1 MYFSEDER
9 QALLRLRGI
18 GSTVITRLE
27 QIGFSSLAELKG
39 QNVADITRQ
48 ISEML
53 GSTCW
58 HNSPQARSAIQ
69 AVIDLANKVSQ
80 V

>member
-1 MYFSEDER
+1 MYFSDER
-9 QALLRLRGI
+9 QLLQLRGI
-18 GSTVITRLE
+18 GSTVRLE

-58 HNSPQARSAIQ
+58 HNSNKLSNQ